1 MKLKS
6 VLFIF
11 LAFLLVFGGCKEEEE
26 GDESSNVYYYG
37 GTSSPG
43 DVWEWELNHS
53 DKTFVGNFKES
64 GHEFSISGSYV
75 DLAYGFKKGTV
86 NEVNNTS
93 GTSDVPS
100 PGDTG
105 YFVEVPGLALAIHPN
120 DDDSHSIL
128 AVGKKVDCSDI
139 EGSYNFLRVSFY
151 DVDERDEYGTA
162 TLSISGSSVTVNGTE
177 KKISN
182 SSYSDT
188 INETGSCD
196 AGKFTLNSGA
206 TGYASGYGIVL
217 DFGSGEGG
225 IIAFKQQS
233 DISLDDIRAKSY
245 AGVVYRLSDENSDG
259 HYDDEDAF
267 PVKLDFGTDGT
278 GKGYEITNIETGAV
292 DSSNAVSISLS
303 SIDNGLV
310 SGTLTDNGTGNTYN
324 LKGIAY
330 KKDDRIVLVLLVDR
344 GGDVEVAFLVSL

>member
-1 MKLKS
+1 LFLIALSFYFCYIVKESKIQKRGVCDMKLKS

-120 DDDSHSIL
+120 DDDSHSI
-128 AVGKKVDCSDI
+128 
-139 EGSYNFLRVSFY
+139 SY
-151 DVDERDEYGTA
+151 E
-162 TLSISGSSVTVNGTE
+162 
-177 KKISN
+177 
-182 SSYSDT
+182 
-188 INETGSCD
+188 
-196 AGKFTLNSGA
+196 
-206 TGYASGYGIVL
+206 
-217 DFGSGEGG
+217 
-225 IIAFKQQS
+225 
-233 DISLDDIRAKSY
+233 
-245 AGVVYRLSDENSDG
+245 
-259 HYDDEDAF
+259 
-267 PVKLDFGTDGT
+267 PVP
-278 GKGYEITNIETGAV
+278 
-292 DSSNAVSISLS
+292 
-303 SIDNGLV
+303 
-310 SGTLTDNGTGNTYN
+310 
-324 LKGIAY
+324 
-330 KKDDRIVLVLLVDR
+330 
-344 GGDVEVAFLVSL
+344 